1 MNTVVA
7 ADRVPQARTERNGLR
22 HPPLPGLAL
31 GAVMVYALDAWVIRV
46 EGETTWDRRLL
57 YLMLIGAC
65 ACLAYGA
72 RKLGPRSRS
81 IGMVT
86 SGLVVL
92 TIASPIVISHLD
104 KQGLKGAR
112 VTGLLALA
120 GGLGLLSIGTTRLI
134 RTAQSRWRKLLA
146 IPIALVL
153 AQFFLLPV
161 GLAVYTT
168 NAARPE
174 LSGRTPADVGLDF
187 EDVVVTSADD
197 TLLAGWYVPAT
208 NGAAVVLRHG
218 SGSTRVSLIDHAA
231 FLAEAGYGVLMLD
244 ARGHGESDG
253 RINEMGWHGT
263 QDIGAALD
271 YLSTRQDV
279 AEERYGILGL
289 SMGGEE
295 ALHAAA
301 GDERIGAVVS
311 EGAGIG
317 TYGDSIAAGSHA
329 VERIVNWTQFAAV
342 DLLSD
347 ASQPESINRT
357 IGLIAPRPVLLIAG
371 DEAVE
376 REVDPLYAVAGGGST
391 ELWMLSDTPHTDG
404 LRVHEKGYERRVL
417 ELFGGALLGE

>member
-1 MNTVVA
+1 MNTFA
-7 ADRVPQARTERNGLR
+7 ATERAPLTRTERKGIR
-22 HPPLPGLAL
+22 HPSLPALAF

-46 EGETTWDRRLL
+46 EGDTSWERRLV
-57 YLMLIGAC
+57 YLMAITAFGF
-65 ACLAYGA
+65 LAYSA
-72 RKLGPRSRS
+72 RELGPRLRA
-81 IGMVT
+81 IGMVAI
-86 SGLVVL
+86 GL
-92 TIASPIVISHLD
+92 IALVIACPIVISHVD
-104 KQGLKGAR
+104 KQGLTGAR
-112 VTGLLALA
+112 VTGILAIA
-120 GGLGLLSIGTTRLI
+120 GGLSLLSIGTARLV
-134 RTAQSRWRKLLA
+134 RMAGGWRKLLA
-146 IPIALVL
+146 IPIAFVV

-187 EDVVVTSADD
+187 EEVVVTSTDE
-197 TLLAGWYVPAT
+197 TLLRGWYVPAT

-218 SGSTRVSLIDHAA
+218 SGSTRVSLINHAA

-244 ARGHGESDG
+244 ARGHGESGG
-253 RINEMGWHGT
+253 RINELGWHGAE
-263 QDIGAALD
+263 DIDAALD
-271 YLSTRQDV
+271 YLSTRPDV
-279 AEERYGILGL
+279 TDEHLGVLGL

-295 ALHAAA
+295 ALIAAA
-301 GDERIGAVVS
+301 RDERIGAVVS

-342 DLLSD
+342 DVLSD
-347 ASQPESINRT
+347 ASQPESIHRT

-376 REVDPLYAVAGGGST
+376 REIDPIYAAAGGGST

-404 LRVHEKGYERRVL
+404 LRVHGKGYEGRVL
-417 ELFGGALLGE
+417 ELFGDALLGE